1 MSGPVLFLLSLGV
14 SVAMAGVALA
24 VGAGVE
30 RLGADARLR
39 DRLWGALLLLPLI
52 PPATA
57 GLALLLL
64 PRPVVEITAPAASTA
79 ALDAPTTAA
88 PVETI
93 PTVAPSLDPA
103 LLIAGLV
110 LLVLGMTLVAVVRL
124 GVRALRLARLTATA
138 VAPPHTLQ
146 EGVAAAARQ
155 LGAPTPQVRLSAS
168 APEPLL
174 TGLRRPRLILPEQ
187 FQLDSPAGAAVLGHE
202 LAHLRRRDHQAIWLE
217 EAVGVLCA
225 FNPLVPLI
233 RARRAAAREEA
244 CDALALAGAAPET
257 RRAYARS
264 LLEALRTR
272 SSPVASLPALTFT
285 GTPRSQAMRRLQAI
299 VSPPPAARRRL
310 RIAAAGAL
318 SGLAVVAVS
327 AGVGL
332 AHTRAPVVV
341 APPTPQTGGADW
353 TRRYTEADARA
364 FQLYCAAPAG
374 NPDRM
379 FGCDANLWMAAEREQ
394 RAPTG
399 AFCPPAA
406 DEAGLARIAS
416 EGRPHVLA
424 AGRVSGSA
432 GDAARQALIAA
443 FPCTGPSRAPDA
455 GRLAARGAALTAE
468 WEAARGADSAAE
480 QAGRNARTR
489 AMTADQLRTQC
500 LDGDGLAQA
509 ACDGAIFGVTIRESN
524 RSPSQR
530 AFCAPEGA
538 NLPRDYTDRVRAA
551 MPGTP
556 ASAGEGHQPWL
567 SRVIARAYPCGGE
580 ARENARANDSAAAA
594 AQGAARNVAMAAQ
607 RAASLESMTPS
618 ELRDLC
624 LDQTRS
630 TAQCDGMIFGFTYAA
645 SRRASSERAFCAPG
659 RDVLPAREYTATVR
673 AAMADV
679 PLRAGEAFFPYLT
692 RVIARAYPCPA

>member
-1 MSGPVLFLLSLGV
+1 MSGTVLFLLSLGV

-88 PVETI
+88 PAEAV
-93 PTVAPSLDPA
+93 PAVAPSLDPA
-103 LLIAGLV
+103 LLIQGLV
-110 LLVLGMTLVAVVRL
+110 LLVLGMTLVAFVRL
-124 GVRALRLARLTATA
+124 GVRALRLGRLTATA

-155 LGAPTPQVRLSAS
+155 LGAPTPQVRLSPS

-174 TGLRRPRLILPEQ
+174 TGLRRPRLILPER

-264 LLEALRTR
+264 LLEALRAH

-299 VSPPPAARRRL
+299 VSPPPAARRGL
-310 RIAAAGAL
+310 AACVAAGLAGLAIAAAT
-318 SGLAVVAVS
+318 

-332 AHTRAPVVV
+332 AHSRAPVTVM
-341 APPTPQTGGADW
+341 APAPQAAASGEW
-353 TRRYTEADARA
+353 TRRYTEADARD

-379 FGCDANLWMAAEREQ
+379 LGCDANLWMAAEREQ

-424 AGRVSGSA
+424 AGRVSGTA

-443 FPCTGPSRAPDA
+443 FPCSGAARAPDA
-455 GRLAARGAALTAE
+455 GRLADRGAALTAA

-489 AMTADQLRTQC
+489 AMTANQLRDQC
-500 LDGDGLAQA
+500 LSGDGLEIAT
-509 ACDGAIFGVTIRESN
+509 CTGFIFGVTIRESD
-524 RSPSQR
+524 RPQDDR
-530 AFCAPEGA
+530 AFCAPEGQT
-538 NLPRDYTDRVRAA
+538 LPREYPDRVRAA
-551 MPGTP
+551 MSDIAP
-556 ASAGEGHQPWL
+556 ASRSESGPAYV
-567 SRVIARAYPCGGE
+567 RRAIARAYPC
-580 ARENARANDSAAAA
+580 
-594 AQGAARNVAMAAQ
+594 
-607 RAASLESMTPS
+607 
-618 ELRDLC
+618 
-624 LDQTRS
+624 
-630 TAQCDGMIFGFTYAA
+630 TA
-645 SRRASSERAFCAPG
+645 
-659 RDVLPAREYTATVR
+659 
-673 AAMADV
+673 
-679 PLRAGEAFFPYLT
+679 
-692 RVIARAYPCPA
+692 